1 MCNPATQRPISEAM
15 PLVNALIEEAERNCI
30 DIYKIDVWAHPGGQF
45 RIDINAY
52 DGGERELAD
61 ILGLTP
67 DVTFVSHGRV
77 FQSATRSVGRWT
89 ISSYFPLGD
98 DDDIYVEVAAA

>member
-1 MCNPATQRPISEAM
+1 MCNPTTQRPISEAM

-52 DGGERELAD
+52 DGGARELAD
-61 ILGLTP
+61 LLDLRP
-67 DVTFVSHGRV
+67 DVVFTSQGMTFQGV
-77 FQSATRSVGRWT
+77 TRTVGRWT
-89 ISSYFPLGD
+89 VESYYPLD
-98 DDDIYVEVAAA
+98 VEEAAA